1 MNILSLNLAGTILI
15 CAVILIRFTMS
26 KRIPRSMMRAI
37 WLIPLLRLLVPIEIP
52 FYFNIQSIISR
63 HSVMKP
69 VVSFVHTMQSTEMA
83 VPATGQQIA
92 PMGPAHSVWFYIWMV
107 GISIVALVYAV
118 VTIYSYREFCTSL
131 PIHSEYITEWL
142 KMHRSIRKISV
153 RSYDRI
159 STPLTYGMLNPVILL
174 PSSFNLEDKQTL
186 GYVLEHE
193 YVHIRS
199 CDVWYKLLFLIATC
213 IYWFNPMVWLMLFF
227 VNKDMELA
235 CDEKV
240 IRNFGAGSEKI
251 YAGMLVCMEA
261 ARSNIIMYSGFSRN
275 AVKERIGAIVNRKRT
290 SWCCVFLAV
299 ALVVCSIGLFATSAQ
314 AAYSQKDDVGH
325 NVASVEYVGNYVM
338 DAATTEANLQ
348 NNDSL
353 LGLFGTG
360 LGQYGAFLNINSD
373 GTLNFEL
380 GAGPVMEGN
389 WQLVEDG
396 IYSRVKSA
404 EGMIAPADIYVVV
417 SDGKVCFRY
426 FDEMIY
432 WNRVSDSVK

>member
-1 MNILSLNLAGTILI
+1 MNILSLNLAGTMLI
-15 CAVILIRFTMS
+15 SIVILIRFTMA
-26 KRIPRSMMRAI
+26 KRIPRSMMKAT

-69 VVSFVHTMQSTEMA
+69 IVSFVHTMQSTEMA
-83 VPATGQQIA
+83 VPVTGQQIA
-92 PMGPAHSVWFYIWMV
+92 ATSPTHSVWFYIWMI
-107 GISIVALVYAV
+107 GMSIVVLVYAA

-131 PIHSEYITEWL
+131 PICSEYITEWL
-142 KMHRSIRKISV
+142 KMHCSIRKIYV

-159 STPLTYGMLNPVILL
+159 STPLTYGMLHPVILL

-186 GYVLEHE
+186 SYVLEHE

-199 CDVWYKLLFLIATC
+199 YDVWYKLLFLVATC
-213 IYWFNPMVWLMLFF
+213 IYWFNPVVWLMLFF
-227 VNKDMELA
+227 VNKDIELA

-240 IRNFGAGSEKI
+240 IRHFGVGSEKM
-251 YAGMLVCMEA
+251 YASMLVRMEA
-261 ARSNIIMYSGFSRN
+261 SRSNIIMYSGFSRN
-275 AVKERIGAIVNRKRT
+275 AVKERIGAMVNRKRT

-299 ALVVCSIGLFATSAQ
+299 ALVVSSIGLFATSAQ
-314 AAYSQKDDVGH
+314 AAYSQKGDVRH
-325 NVASVEYVGNYVM
+325 NAASAEYVGSYVI

-360 LGQYGAFLNINSD
+360 LGQYGAYLNINPD
-373 GTLNFEL
+373 GTLNFEI

-396 IYSRVKSA
+396 IYSRVENA
-404 EGMIAPADIYVVV
+404 EGMVAPADIYVVV